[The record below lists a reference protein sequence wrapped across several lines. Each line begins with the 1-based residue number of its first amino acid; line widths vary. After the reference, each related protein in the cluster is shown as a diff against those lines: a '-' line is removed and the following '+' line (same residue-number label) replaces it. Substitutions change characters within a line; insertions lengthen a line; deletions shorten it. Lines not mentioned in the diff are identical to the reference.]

1 MPSEL
6 GKLTQSAMDG
16 IADRAA
22 KDVPLRF
29 ASSNEWASRHT
40 MEDAK
45 PKFLKARFQIGSCK
59 GPSTFKAG
67 EHVFHPDDIPA
78 AKMKNKHDL
87 RQWKSY
93 KNPGPGVP
101 VSFDNSVEWIIDR
114 TNDRTKLMG
123 EFDRP
128 LWPHN
133 FRAEVLPEK
142 APEHI
147 HKPNKFHIDVMP
159 AERRAAILAEKAAD
173 PLKAGYLKRVEEFP
187 NHPNIVGKTPWR

>member
-78 AKMKNKHDL
+78 AKMKNKHD
-87 RQWKSY
+87 
-93 KNPGPGVP
+93 
-101 VSFDNSVEWIIDR
+101 
-114 TNDRTKLMG
+114 T
-123 EFDRP
+123 
-128 LWPHN
+128 
-133 FRAEVLPEK
+133 
-142 APEHI
+142 
-147 HKPNKFHIDVMP
+147 
-159 AERRAAILAEKAAD
+159 
-173 PLKAGYLKRVEEFP
+173 
-187 NHPNIVGKTPWR
+187 